1 MRFIIFIII
10 SLLLTPLT
18 QAETTF
24 FDQDDAFIM
33 SDFSTGGVIGG
44 TTGSGSCRYEW
55 NCTNWNECLP
65 PGKQTRV
72 CTNIG
77 TCPNPYKSE
86 IEQNCTYTSPEIEED
101 KKLENKTS
109 PPEKKIVDKNKTF
122 INFIMVLIIL
132 FILLYLKKDYFKK
145 LIKK

>member
-33 SDFSTGGVIGG
+33 GNLPTEEGIS
-44 TTGSGSCRYEW
+44 TGSGGCRYEW